1 MTRQV
6 YIYGLGGADKM
17 YKVLAYHFITEEE
30 ITITNIVYHASMLKV
45 RNPSVETVYA
55 IDNYPGLRSDCKAAP
70 CTRVRLRTA
79 LFSRTYWKCKEFKS
93 TDKARSCREIC
104 GSFLFA
110 EVLVWHTD
118 IESGRSSSIR
128 EKRYLHT
135 LCLMNLRKKRKRRSG
150 CLRTNVDAGRN
161 QFILTRK

>member
-30 ITITNIVYHASMLKV
+30 ITITNIVYHASMLKA

-55 IDNYPGLRSDCKAAP
+55 IDNYPGLRSDCKASMYKSTIENCAI
-70 CTRVRLRTA
+70 L
-79 LFSRTYWKCKEFKS
+79 RTYWRCKEFKS

-104 GSFLFA
+104 GSFLFM
-110 EVLVWHTD
+110 EVLLWHTD